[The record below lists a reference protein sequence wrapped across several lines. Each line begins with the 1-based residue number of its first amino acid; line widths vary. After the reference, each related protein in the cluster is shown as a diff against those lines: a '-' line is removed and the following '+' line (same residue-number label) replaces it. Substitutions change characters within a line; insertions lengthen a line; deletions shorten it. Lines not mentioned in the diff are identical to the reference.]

1 MDLVLR
7 ELASRG
13 MLYAE
18 TYAPFYVASFAM
30 HVFNLMNQENSIYWE
45 AKRIP
50 NLRLHIVFVAP
61 PGGMKSFTLSMLAD
75 EDIGVF
81 QGGTYPII
89 KRQNMNEAALCGTI
103 NLQNGKR
110 IEREGEAKKFHNGVI
125 TIDEFSG
132 ITDALKSS
140 YNSQMDTQL
149 LAALDHG
156 HVVKSIAGGNIEYDT
171 NFSLWAGVQPARYD
185 IQRGLGRRLCFVVNI
200 PSEEMK
206 RELRKAIWKSKNI
219 RPENNDI
226 AQLRDVIGSWTSS
239 FSQIKE
245 IKYDQTI
252 FDLYDSLELE
262 TYDMTSYDRI
272 ILGYHLAR
280 YGASEVINL
289 SVKDPLL
296 VEMIKNEYR
305 WRKDVINGPDLLQ
318 IKQLIIDYGTMN
330 DKGIYEIDRMTLND
344 MSSTYSMSVANLHDK
359 LSEMGKYG
367 MIGMKNGKVQ
377 LLKPMDHPKLLI

>member
-1 MDLVLR
+1 
-7 ELASRG
+7 
-13 MLYAE
+13 
-18 TYAPFYVASFAM
+18 
-30 HVFNLMNQENSIYWE
+30 
-45 AKRIP
+45 
-50 NLRLHIVFVAP
+50 
-61 PGGMKSFTLSMLAD
+61 
-75 EDIGVF
+75 
-81 QGGTYPII
+81 
-89 KRQNMNEAALCGTI
+89 
-103 NLQNGKR
+103 
-110 IEREGEAKKFHNGVI
+110 
-125 TIDEFSG
+125 
-132 ITDALKSS
+132 
-140 YNSQMDTQL
+140 
-149 LAALDHG
+149 
-156 HVVKSIAGGNIEYDT
+156 
-171 NFSLWAGVQPARYD
+171 
-185 IQRGLGRRLCFVVNI
+185 VVNI